1 MKTETVLVSD
11 PTTEEFLELLRDMS
25 SHEKDLLRQAF
36 KTGRQHPELT
46 VEDSMRM
53 YFPELPTF

>member
-46 VEDSMRM
+46 VEECMRM
-53 YFPELPTF
+53 YFPE

>member
-25 SHEKDLLRQAF
+25 SHEKDLLRE
-36 KTGRQHPELT
+36 PLI
-46 VEDSMRM
+46 
-53 YFPELPTF
+53 